1 MHMDRQTDG
10 RMDDVKMLTVAFH
23 SFFVN
28 VVREDITDHI
38 LCHLKQAN
46 IFTYYFCKMCF
57 NIIPSSMPGLQ
68 HVSYTE
74 VL

>member
-1 MHMDRQTDG
+1 
-10 RMDDVKMLTVAFH
+10 MDDVKMLTFAFH
-23 SFFVN
+23 NSFVN
-28 VVREDITDHI
+28 TVKEYTIDHI
-38 LCHLKQAN
+38 LCHLKPAN
-46 IFTYYFCKMCF
+46 IFTYYFPKMCF